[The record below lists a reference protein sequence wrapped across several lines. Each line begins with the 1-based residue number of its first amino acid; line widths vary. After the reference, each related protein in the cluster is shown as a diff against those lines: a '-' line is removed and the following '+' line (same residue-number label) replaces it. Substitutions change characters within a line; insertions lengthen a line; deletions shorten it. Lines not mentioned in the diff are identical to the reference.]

1 MPSSRTVLTASAV
14 LLAVLG
20 LGALFAPTGA
30 AVLLG
35 LERSATDSLSLAAP
49 GLLGVAGLDWVG
61 RGLRMGGIY
70 GRPLTMANVLTGA
83 VATSTLARLLSE
95 QGGTAVGWLLVA
107 ALGLYTILFGLS
119 MVRPPDTVGSA

>member
-1 MPSSRTVLTASAV
+1 MPSSRSVLTSSAF
-14 LLAVLG
+14 LLAALG
-20 LGALFAPTGA
+20 LGALFAPAGA

-49 GLLGVAGLDWVG
+49 GLLGIAGLDWVG

-95 QGGTAVGWLLVA
+95 QGGTTIGWLLVG
-107 ALGLYTILFGLS
+107 ALGLYTTLFGLS
-119 MVRPPDTVGSA
+119 MVRAPDLGGGA